1 MKSIRTL
8 DKRRAVS
15 PVIATV
21 ILVAVTITV
30 AVAVSYWM
38 SNITG
43 QYTSFE
49 KIEIQSGYAVN
60 VEDLLITTPAV
71 LGDDPSTTPEIET
84 DFVLVP
90 AFDVSGSGWMITL
103 GLKNSGTSTATITSV
118 FINDKPI
125 DQLNILCPEINPVLA
140 EPTKL
145 TIESGESITVIIII
159 NDVEAVTYSSGT
171 TINIK
176 LHSASGMD
184 YIRLIKLS

>member
-1 MKSIRTL
+1 MRPN
-8 DKRRAVS
+8 KRRAVS

-60 VEDLLITTPAV
+60 VAASPAIALEWEDTDGDGVYDEGEVITQEAVDEVLAGWLIT
-71 LGDDPSTTPEIET
+71 LE
-84 DFVLVP
+84 
-90 AFDVSGSGWMITL
+90 
-103 GLKNSGTSTATITSV
+103 LKNSGTSTATMTSV

-125 DQLNILCPEINPVLA
+125 DQTNIVCLQIDPDLA
-140 EPTKL
+140 EPAKMI
-145 TIESGESITVIIII
+145 IESGVAVTVFITI